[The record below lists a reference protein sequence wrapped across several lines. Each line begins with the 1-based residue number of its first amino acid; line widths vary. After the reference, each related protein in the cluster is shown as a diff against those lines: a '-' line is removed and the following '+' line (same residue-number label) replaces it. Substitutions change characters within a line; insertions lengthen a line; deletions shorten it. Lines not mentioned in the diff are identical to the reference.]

1 MGLSMGATDRGHR
14 TMRHQR
20 ELEAN
25 TLEAGHLQ
33 LESSMGLQGVGSSL
47 YLVPATIAVQL
58 VRRTVLT
65 LATRLRASEKK
76 LEEHQRMSMETMSE
90 VGSNR
95 QKFLEMGEENVKL
108 QEQLRFLDQRVEEL
122 TKEAM
127 SMVPAERVEQMR
139 QSMELQEV
147 EDRRSKER
155 MTELMTTA
163 ATSGSKA
170 EQMEERVRV
179 HEEQNLQLQRAL
191 VTARKHAEKRE
202 ADLARAKSFL
212 HRKEAEMTEM
222 QRVMVDHASQ
232 QHELSQLKERV
243 SDKET
248 KEMLLQSEIRATA
261 NAALNAEERCVKMEG
276 MLKQL
281 HGENEKQVGATMQLT
296 LQGEEKNLALLET
309 QEQLRTAQST
319 ARK

>member
-1 MGLSMGATDRGHR
+1 
-14 TMRHQR
+14 
-20 ELEAN
+20 
-25 TLEAGHLQ
+25 
-33 LESSMGLQGVGSSL
+33 
-47 YLVPATIAVQL
+47 
-58 VRRTVLT
+58 
-65 LATRLRASEKK
+65 
-76 LEEHQRMSMETMSE
+76 
-90 VGSNR
+90 
-95 QKFLEMGEENVKL
+95 
-108 QEQLRFLDQRVEEL
+108 
-122 TKEAM
+122 
-127 SMVPAERVEQMR
+127 
-139 QSMELQEV
+139 
-147 EDRRSKER
+147 
-155 MTELMTTA
+155 
-163 ATSGSKA
+163 
-170 EQMEERVRV
+170 
-179 HEEQNLQLQRAL
+179 
-191 VTARKHAEKRE
+191 
-202 ADLARAKSFL
+202 
-212 HRKEAEMTEM
+212 MTEM